1 MATKKGGT
9 PGKKTRPDAR
19 RDAQRDAFDFRDLV
33 YRPALVE
40 LPDELYPRWNL
51 LHILDQGE
59 QGACTGFGLA
69 AMVNYL
75 LAHKH
80 GRALKAGERAS
91 ARMLFQMAK
100 RYDQWKGERYDWSSP
115 RGAMKGWYRHGVCT
129 EALWPNGATAPG
141 EHLTPARQ
149 DEALK
154 RPLGAYYRVLPRRTD
169 VHAALREVG
178 IVYAAAETHAG
189 WDAKGRPVID
199 YKAGAA
205 GGGGHAFAI
214 IGYNRDGFLVQ
225 NSWGE
230 DWGGFKQGSRARP
243 GVALWRYEDFDRNV
257 WDLWVARTA
266 LAVESIAALR
276 GGKYGHG
283 TGGTRIEASGPPVAQ
298 IAGHFVHI
306 DDGQYDPQGEYATD
320 QGAVGRI
327 CRDLVTGGAKHILLF
342 AHGGLNGVN
351 GSATRVGKWRPVFKA
366 NGIAELHFIWE
377 TGFFEELRDVLLGK
391 EKFAKERVSGIS
403 SWWDDWIEKM
413 SQLLGYPLWSE
424 MRSDAEIAFD
434 PTPAAGTHFISALK
448 GALDAA
454 GGNAPSV
461 HMACHSAGS
470 IWMGHLIE
478 RWQQIGGPVIEQL
491 MLFAPACTVDLFRE
505 KIVPA
510 VQAGLIGRLHHFQL
524 DDEREQDDNVAGV
537 YRKSLLY
544 LVSRSFQDKN
554 RVVPIL
560 GMQKYRDKVDEVL
573 KVAGIAGRYSV
584 YDPQTHS
591 ARTGA
596 QQHGRFDNDE
606 ATMNSMIE
614 FVLGAPPGTPFDKTS
629 LGGY

>member
-1 MATKKGGT
+1 MATKKGDT
-9 PGKKTRPDAR
+9 RVKKTPPDAR

-40 LPDELYPRWNL
+40 LPDEFYPRWNL

-69 AMVNYL
+69 ATVNYL

-80 GRALKAGERAS
+80 DRPLKAGERAS
-91 ARMLFQMAK
+91 ARMLFQMAR

-115 RGAMKGWYRHGVCT
+115 RGAMKGWYRHGVCA
-129 EALWPNGATAPG
+129 EALWPNGATAAE

-189 WDAKGRPVID
+189 WDARGRPEIA
-199 YKAGAA
+199 YKAGDT

-214 IGYNRDGFLVQ
+214 VGYNRDGFLVQ

-230 DWGGFKQGSRARP
+230 DWGGFRHGNKARA
-243 GVALWRYEDFDRNV
+243 GVALWRYEDFDLNV

-276 GGKYGHG
+276 GGKYAQG

-306 DDGQYDPQGEYATD
+306 DDGQYDPEGEYATD

-327 CRDLVTGGAKHILLF
+327 CKDLVTGGAKHILLF
-342 AHGGLNGVN
+342 AHGGLNDVN
-351 GSATRVGKWRPVFKA
+351 GSATRVGKWRTVFKA

-413 SQLLGYPLWSE
+413 SQPVGFPLWSE
-424 MRSDAEIAFD
+424 MRSDAETAFD
-434 PTPAAGTHFISALK
+434 SIPAAGTDFITALK
-448 GALDAA
+448 KEIAAA
-454 GGNAPSV
+454 GGNAPKV
-461 HMACHSAGS
+461 HLVCHSAGS

-478 RWQQIGGPVIEQL
+478 RWERIGGPAIEQL
-491 MLFAPACTVDLFRE
+491 MLFAPACSVDLFRD

-510 VQAGLIGRLHHFQL
+510 MKSRLIGRLHHFQL
-524 DDEREQDDNVAGV
+524 DDKREQDDNVASV

-560 GMQKYRDKVDEVL
+560 GMQKYRDDVNRLVND
-573 KVAGIAGRYSV
+573 AGIAGRYSV
-584 YDPQTHS
+584 YDPQTTS
-591 ARTGA
+591 ARTLA

-606 ATMNSMIE
+606 ATMNSMLE
-614 FVLGAPPGTPFDKTS
+614 FVLGAPSQKPFDKTS